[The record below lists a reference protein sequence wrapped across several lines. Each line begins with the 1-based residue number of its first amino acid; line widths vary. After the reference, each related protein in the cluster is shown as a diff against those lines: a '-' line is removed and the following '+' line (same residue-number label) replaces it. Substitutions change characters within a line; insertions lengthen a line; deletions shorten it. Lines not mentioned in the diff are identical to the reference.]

1 MEMIE
6 NFSQHNVDSFLDESF
21 KMTQLLVEK
30 VLQNYDS
37 DHISQFVEVSSLLS
51 QAILPKGHALR
62 DNIRE
67 QHISLL
73 SILKALA
80 SAMENEDTLAQE
92 ELINYELR
100 DNLTQWKIN
109 LLPQLKK
116 ALHESHS
123 ILIQN

>member
-6 NFSQHNVDSFLDESF
+6 NFSQHNVDDFLNESF
-21 KMTQLLVEK
+21 QLTQMLIEK
-30 VLQNYDS
+30 ILNNYDS
-37 DHISQFVEVSSLLS
+37 DQISRFVEVSSLLS

-62 DNIRE
+62 ENIRT

-73 SILKALA
+73 GILKGLA
-80 SAMENEDTLAQE
+80 SAMENQDTIAQE

-109 LLPQLKK
+109 LLPLLKK
-116 ALHESHS
+116 AQHESRS

>member
-6 NFSQHNVDSFLDESF
+6 NFSQHNVDDFLAESF
-21 KMTQLLVEK
+21 KLTQLLIEK
-30 VLQNYDS
+30 ILQDYDS
-37 DHISQFVEVSSLLS
+37 DQISRFVEVSSLLS
-51 QAILPKGHALR
+51 QAILPKEHSLR
-62 DNIRE
+62 ESIRN

-73 SILKALA
+73 SILKGLA
-80 SAMENEDTLAQE
+80 SAMENQDTIAQE

-116 ALHESHS
+116 AQLESRS
-123 ILIQN
+123 FLIQS

>member
-6 NFSQHNVDSFLDESF
+6 NFSQHHVDNFLAESFLL
-21 KMTQLLVEK
+21 TQQLIEK
-30 VLQNYDS
+30 ILTDYDS
-37 DHISQFVEVSSLLS
+37 DQMSRFIEVSSLLS
-51 QAILPKGHALR
+51 QAILPKGHVLR
-62 DNIRE
+62 DHIRN
-67 QHISLL
+67 QHIGLL

-80 SAMENEDTLAQE
+80 SAMENQDDLAQE

-116 ALHESHS
+116 AQHESRS
-123 ILIQN
+123 ILIQS